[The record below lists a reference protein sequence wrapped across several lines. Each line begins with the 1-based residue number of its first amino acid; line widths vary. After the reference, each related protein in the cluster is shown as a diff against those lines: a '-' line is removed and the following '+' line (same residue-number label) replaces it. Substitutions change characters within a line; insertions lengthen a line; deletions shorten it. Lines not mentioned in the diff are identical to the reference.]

1 MIAWIERGG
10 AWALVG
16 LLLAL
21 AAGPALAFEKG
32 DLIEGP
38 ATALDGDT
46 LWIKG
51 TRVRL
56 WGISAPEMSDWPYGA
71 WARAGLDLVIEDSVI
86 TCSVVDVDRHKRPVA
101 VCKNA
106 TKKRELGTLLLEVG
120 MAVVYRRFTV
130 EPPPGLEAMARLYD
144 ESERA
149 AQQQG
154 RGIWS
159 DAARR

>member
-1 MIAWIERGG
+1 MIAWIERGA

-32 DLIEGP
+32 DVIEGP

-46 LWIKG
+46 LWMNG

-56 WGISAPEMSDWPYGA
+56 WGIDAPEMSVWPYGA
-71 WARAGLDLVIEDSVI
+71 WARSGLDLIIEGSVI
-86 TCSVVDVDRHKRPVA
+86 ACQVVAVDRHKRPVA
-101 VCKNA
+101 ICKNK
-106 TKKRELGTLLLEVG
+106 TKKRELGILMLEAG
-120 MAVVYRRFTV
+120 MVVVYRRFTV
-130 EPPPGLEAMARLYD
+130 EPPPGLAELASVYD
-144 ESERA
+144 AGERS
-149 AQQQG
+149 AQVHG

-159 DAARR
+159 DPPRR